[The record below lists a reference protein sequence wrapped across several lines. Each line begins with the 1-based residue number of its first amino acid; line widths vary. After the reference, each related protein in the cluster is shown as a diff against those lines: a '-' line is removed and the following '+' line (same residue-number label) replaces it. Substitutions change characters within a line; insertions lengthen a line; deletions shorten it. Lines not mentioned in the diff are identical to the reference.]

1 MPHPE
6 LSSSIFP
13 GALIVDTGPIWELV
27 LYQAVNRFGFLSLRP
42 SLKVLATP
50 GAYEN
55 CGVFLSSFG
64 RKTTS
69 ASVVAELYRKIRD
82 TERRGHLRLWQQV
95 LLDMD
100 ADLVARY
107 GPTDVSLLEMARRH
121 PRPRPIILTL
131 DGNLYTECRKAQIAC
146 RLLVEICNPVSYLRR
161 PGSGLSQPQF
171 YKGSILR

>member
-95 LLDMD
+95 YEEFAKMNMSEDVVKLLDMD

-107 GPTDVSLLEMARRH
+107 GPTDVSLLEMARRY

-131 DGNLYTECRKAQIAC
+131 DGKLYTECRKAQIAY
-146 RLLVEICNPVSYLRR
+146 RLLVEICNPVS
-161 PGSGLSQPQF
+161 
-171 YKGSILR
+171 